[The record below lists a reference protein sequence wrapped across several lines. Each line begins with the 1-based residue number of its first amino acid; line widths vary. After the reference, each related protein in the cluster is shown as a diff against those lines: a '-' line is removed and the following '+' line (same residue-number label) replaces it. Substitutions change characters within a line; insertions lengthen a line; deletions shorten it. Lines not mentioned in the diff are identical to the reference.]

1 MLAAGRRPP
10 TSTCPAR
17 RCWVSLDAV
26 ASSGWYL
33 RSRRRTLD
41 CGRASGTTL
50 CTAGWHMIRG
60 TSEISQGTTSGRR
73 PRGVLSRMHIK
84 RFLLLPLGGV
94 MLPSTPQQGAGST
107 MPRLRRRRG
116 RNLKGRSRLVFG
128 RRHQPPPERARPGRT
143 TARGPRSLLRAARG
157 RLPALQKVGHPLPR
171 ARASATAPATA
182 ASEASTR
189 HRLRAAAPPRPRAHA
204 PSSTARRPA
213 PTAPVAAAA
222 SMWQRRRSM
231 GATRRRRGRQC
242 LRWVPHRRPRGAR
255 FEKPAD
261 DDLRTRGDGFGA
273 RAAQTDHTSLAS
285 ASVTT
290 SGLRNRTA
298 AFGQQAAGTTQGQQ
312 RSPTLAGSGGS
323 GSTLGQRM
331 EEAQQKVARKAVN
344 GYVSHA
350 TGGLVKN
357 VPPSVSN
364 SALSHAKKNPQD
376 AMRFAKFATKAM

>member
-1 MLAAGRRPP
+1 MEVSHARRGAPPSDEHVSREEMLGIFGRCGLEWMVPSEPAENLGLWESLRNYTLHSRLAHDTGHVRDQPGHDLRP
-10 TSTCPAR
+10 TPAR
-17 RCWVSLDAV
+17 GAVSDA
-26 ASSGWYL
+26 
-33 RSRRRTLD
+33 
-41 CGRASGTTL
+41 
-50 CTAGWHMIRG
+50 H
-60 TSEISQGTTSGRR
+60 Q
-73 PRGVLSRMHIK
+73 
-84 RFLLLPLGGV
+84 
-94 MLPSTPQQGAGST
+94 
-107 MPRLRRRRG
+107 
-116 RNLKGRSRLVFG
+116 GRSRLVFG